1 MGRDRAVAVAR
12 IAATNLL
19 SAADASARAMHS
31 YAMHRHQPPG
41 LAGWSTTRLP
51 CGKARPEMA
60 IMHLI
65 AFLVFGMFVGLIARA
80 IMPGT
85 QSMGLLSTML
95 LGVVGSLFGGI
106 VGNLLFAG
114 NWNEPV
120 AAGWIGSIVGS
131 MLLLAV
137 LGRTRRTRLL

>member
-1 MGRDRAVAVAR
+1 MGRERAP
-12 IAATNLL
+12 
-19 SAADASARAMHS
+19 ADPRRSPEPPFQVTTLVGTRDAQVPVRQRCWLVNNAPAM
-31 YAMHRHQPPG
+31 RQG
-41 LAGWSTTRLP
+41 ST
-51 CGKARPEMA
+51 GEA

-80 IMPGT
+80 IMPGS

-120 AAGWIGSIVGS
+120 AAGWIGSIIGS